1 MSPRMSKPRRR
12 ILVAL
17 SVLLGSGLVGGGVYA
32 TRRILARR
40 AADLAPIVMRL
51 EPRPFELRISATGEL
66 QATDSM
72 TVAVPP
78 VPVNRLRLASVVP
91 DGRHVAQGDVLVE
104 FDPAELN
111 LQALEYR
118 SNFAAAEQKLSK
130 GQLAVAAEKGDIV
143 KDKTIAEL
151 ELAKLTEFLPRDPT
165 LYSKREMIE
174 GELNRDYTEKKI
186 VFAGARLEL
195 KGKVYSLDE
204 AILLLERRQA
214 STKIDQ
220 VQKALASL
228 KLLAPAGG
236 IVVYNDPGFYFG
248 NPNLMPGR
256 TVWNGMTLLNLVK
269 PETMEAKCSV
279 LEKDA
284 GELRQGQPVSLTL
297 DPFPARAYTGK
308 VKSVDKV
315 ARALDRG
322 SPVKYFQILVSLDA
336 TDRSLMHPGLK
347 LKAQVLAGSL
357 TGVLVV
363 PRTALARQED
373 GFTAFVQKSPGVF
386 EPRPVTLGL
395 GDLVQVVVTD
405 GLKPGEMLALNP
417 PDVSSA
423 RSEPGSRATKG
434 VGP

>member
-1 MSPRMSKPRRR
+1 MRLRGRTLRLLIALPLAAG
-12 ILVAL
+12 LVA
-17 SVLLGSGLVGGGVYA
+17 GGVYA
-32 TRRILARR
+32 VRRVLAQR
-40 AADLAPIVMRL
+40 ASNLAPLVLRL
-51 EPRPFELRISATGEL
+51 EPRPYELRIAAVGEL

-78 VPVNRLRLASVVP
+78 VPVNRLRIATVVP
-91 DGRHVAQGDVLVE
+91 DGRHVAKGDVLVE

-111 LQALEYR
+111 LQALEHR
-118 SNFAAAEQKLSK
+118 SNFAAAEQKISK
-130 GQLAVAAEKGDIV
+130 GELAVAAEKGDIV

-174 GELNRDYTEKKI
+174 GELNKDYTEKKI

-195 KGKVYSLDE
+195 KGKVYTLDE

-214 STKIDQ
+214 GTKIEQ
-220 VQKALASL
+220 VEKALAAL
-228 KLLAPAGG
+228 KLTAPAPG

-269 PETMEAKCSV
+269 PETMEAKCFV

-284 GELRQGQPVSLTL
+284 GELRQGQPVKLTL
-297 DPFPARAYTGK
+297 DPYPATSYTGK

-322 SPVKYFQILVSLDA
+322 SPVKYFQILVSLDV
-336 TDRSLMHPGLK
+336 TDRALMHPGLK
-347 LKAQVLAGSL
+347 LKAQIIAGSL
-357 TGVLVV
+357 ASVLVV
-363 PRTALARQED
+363 PRTALTRTEE
-373 GFTAFVQKSPGVF
+373 GFTAFVERTRGQF
-386 EPRPVTLGL
+386 EPRAVTLGL
-395 GDLVQVVVTD
+395 GDIVQVVVTG
-405 GLKPGEMLALNP
+405 GLKAGEMLALNP
-417 PDVSSA
+417 PDLSSA
-423 RSEPGSRATKG
+423 AAESRPRAGKG